1 MKKRKKKEEPDY
13 GTLQKAFDD
22 FRELV
27 LQGEPFKIDL
37 ARRNM
42 YVGEHTV
49 VKEGKFF
56 GKIEDLDVGQGV
68 LETIENLYWIYK
80 RSVPGE
86 RSNRKE
92 KSVTQFRALP
102 FDELSDDDVLYGAR
116 REEAQYDLEAF
127 TLFTILS
134 GQLKWNDEWGT
145 WYWKSEK
152 DRDLV
157 LLKNWMTGG
166 TK

>member
-1 MKKRKKKEEPDY
+1 M
-13 GTLQKAFDD
+13 
-22 FRELV
+22 
-27 LQGEPFKIDL
+27 
-37 ARRNM
+37 
-42 YVGEHTV
+42 
-49 VKEGKFF
+49 
-56 GKIEDLDVGQGV
+56 
-68 LETIENLYWIYK
+68 LETIENLYDIYK

-102 FDELSDDDVLYGAR
+102 FDELSDDDVMFGAR

-127 TLFTILS
+127 VLFTVLS

-145 WYWKSEK
+145 WFWKSGK

-157 LLKNWMTGG
+157 LLKNWMT
-166 TK
+166 KEAA

>member
-1 MKKRKKKEEPDY
+1 MKRKKKKEPDY
-13 GTLQKAFDD
+13 GTLQKAYDD

-27 LQGEPFKIDL
+27 LQGEPFRIDL

-42 YVGEHTV
+42 YVGGHTV
-49 VKEGKFF
+49 VKDGRFF
-56 GKIEDLDVGQGV
+56 GRIEAMDVGRGV
-68 LETIENLYWIYK
+68 LETIEDLYGVYK

-86 RSNRKE
+86 RSGRKE
-92 KSVTQFRALP
+92 RNVTQFRALP

-127 TLFTILS
+127 VLFTVLS
-134 GQLKWNDEWGT
+134 GQLRWNDEWGT
-145 WYWKSEK
+145 WFWKSGK

-157 LLKNWMTGG
+157 LLKNWLTGG
-166 TK
+166 EK